1 MLDKCPVCEG
11 TLRVSKVY
19 CEQCGTS
26 ITGQLGLPT
35 PYFRSLNEEQIQ
47 FVLTFLRCEGKLNR
61 MEEEL
66 NLSYPTLKNRLNEI
80 LVLLDLEGGKSTGG
94 LSKTERIEILEKLNQ
109 GEISPEEAEK
119 VLSGNNESA

>member
-11 TLRVSKVY
+11 KLRVSKVY
-19 CEQCGTS
+19 CEQCGTT
-26 ITGQLGLPT
+26 ITGQLGLPA
-35 PYFRSLNEEQIQ
+35 PHFRSLNEEQIH

-80 LVLLDLEGGKSTGG
+80 LVLLELADNQGSGSGG
-94 LSKTERIEILEKLNQ
+94 LSKDDRIEILEKLNQ
-109 GEISPEEAEK
+109 GKISPEEAERI
-119 VLSGNNESA
+119 LSRSD

>member
-1 MLDKCPVCEG
+1 MLDKCPVCDG
-11 TLRVSKVY
+11 KIRVSRVY
-19 CEQCGTS
+19 CEQCGTT
-26 ITGQLGLPT
+26 ITGQLGLPA
-35 PYFRSLNEEQIQ
+35 PHFRSLNEEQIH

-80 LVLLDLEGGKSTGG
+80 LVLLGLEEGKDGGTSG
-94 LSKTERIEILEKLNQ
+94 LSKTDRIGILEKLNQ

-119 VLSGNNESA
+119 ILSGNG